1 MPLEEIMTLKVDLLK
16 EELLKVVQPLTMVMF
31 LKVKLLKAEF
41 LGVFKTLVVKTLKV
55 ELLEWVV
62 QHLILFQ
69 NWKKIVTLE

>member
-41 LGVFKTLVVKTLKV
+41 LGVFKTLKV

-69 NWKKIVTLE
+69 NWKKIVTLD